1 VVIKSRTR
9 IVSSSREVAEGSRL
23 AVVGLGGGVEIAELD
38 DLKFLRRYLDRKSPS
53 AYSLLP
59 AVPIACRLLH

>member
-1 VVIKSRTR
+1 
-9 IVSSSREVAEGSRL
+9 
-23 AVVGLGGGVEIAELD
+23 VVGLGGGVEIAELD